1 MIYIMIHGSGPLYT
15 VKRVSL
21 ILAGSVLMAF
31 NLNTFVHAGGLL
43 PGGFNGL
50 TLLIQEICLRYG
62 GFHIP
67 FSMVN
72 YTLNALPAIICFKC
86 IGKRFAGYSV
96 LMIIVTGFLTDWMRA
111 AEAAPMFVA
120 FLQVK
125 DTLLSAVFGGI
136 LNAAATSLCLFAGA
150 TSGGTDFIAIF
161 ISERYHRDSWNYIF
175 AGNCV
180 ILAAGA
186 FLFSVDKALYS
197 IIFQFTTTMTLTA
210 LYKGY
215 QQKTMLIITNKHDEI
230 YRLIQARTHH
240 GATSFRGIGEYE
252 KTERI
257 LLYSVVNAGEVT
269 ELVNAIRKED
279 PAAFINVVR
288 TEQLN
293 GRFYRPP
300 RD

>member
-1 MIYIMIHGSGPLYT
+1 MINVMIHGSGPFRT
-15 VKRVSL
+15 VKRVSF

-31 NLNTFVHAGGLL
+31 NLNTFIHAGGLL

-62 GFHIP
+62 GFHLP
-67 FSMVN
+67 FSVVN
-72 YTLNALPAIICFKC
+72 YTLNAVPAIICFKF
-86 IGKRFAGYSV
+86 IGKRFAGYSI
-96 LMIIVTGFLTDWMRA
+96 LMIIITGLLTDWMPR
-111 AEAAPMFVA
+111 MFMD
-120 FLQVK
+120 FLQLK

-136 LNAAATSLCLFAGA
+136 LNGAATSLCLFAGA

-161 ISERYHRDSWNYIF
+161 ISERYRRDSWNYIF

-180 ILAAGA
+180 ILAVGA

-197 IIFQFTTTMTLTA
+197 IIFQFATTMTLTA

-230 YRLIQARTHH
+230 YRLIQAKTHH
-240 GATSFRGIGEYE
+240 GATSFRGTGEYE
-252 KTERI
+252 KTERV
-257 LLYSVVNAGEVT
+257 LLYSVVNADEVT
-269 ELVNAIRKED
+269 ELVNAIMKTD
-279 PAAFINVVR
+279 PAAFVNVVR

-293 GRFYRPP
+293 GRFYKQP

>member
-1 MIYIMIHGSGPLYT
+1 MINSVIHSSGPLYT

-21 ILAGSVLMAF
+21 ILAGAVLMAF
-31 NLNTFVHAGGLL
+31 NLSTFVHAGGLL

-62 GFHIP
+62 GFHVP
-67 FSMVN
+67 FSIIN
-72 YTLNALPAIICFKC
+72 YTLNAVPAIVCFKC
-86 IGKRFAGYSV
+86 IGKRFAGYSI
-96 LMIIVTGFLTDWMRA
+96 LMIIVTGLLTDWMRA
-111 AEAAPMFVA
+111 AEAAPLFVA

-136 LNAAATSLCLFAGA
+136 LNGFATVLCLFAGA

-161 ISERYHRDSWNYIF
+161 ISEQYHRDSWNYIF

-180 ILAAGA
+180 ILAAGG

-197 IIFQFTTTMTLTA
+197 VIFQFAATMTLTA

-215 QQKTMLIITNKHDEI
+215 QQKTMLIITNKHDRI
-230 YRLIQARTHH
+230 YRLIQEKTHH
-240 GATSFRGIGEYE
+240 GATSFRGTGEYE
-252 KTERI
+252 KAERV
-257 LLYSVVNAGEVT
+257 LLYSVVNAGEAAD
-269 ELVNAIRKED
+269 LVKAIKKED
-279 PAAFINVVR
+279 PAAFINILR

-293 GRFYRPP
+293 GRFYRQP